1 MKKGVDIMNEEKNNI
16 TNEEME
22 MLADMYVETE
32 NYISMIDTLIEQC
45 DEALKD

>member
-1 MKKGVDIMNEEKNNI
+1 MNEEKNNI

-32 NYISMIDTLIEQC
+32 NYISIIDTLIEQC
-45 DEALKD
+45 DKALEN